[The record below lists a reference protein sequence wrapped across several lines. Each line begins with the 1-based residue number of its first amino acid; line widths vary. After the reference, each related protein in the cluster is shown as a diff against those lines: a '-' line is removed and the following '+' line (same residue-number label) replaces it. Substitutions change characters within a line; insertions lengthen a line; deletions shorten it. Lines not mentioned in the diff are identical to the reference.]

1 VRREERKKEEVILPI
16 IGEKRGEEERE
27 VRVMEMYCITY
38 INR

>member
-1 VRREERKKEEVILPI
+1 MGREERKKEEVIPI